1 MKRLVRNRVRQKR
14 PGRRLGA
21 TAVECAVVLSAFF
34 VILFGMLDLG
44 LAVLDYNTLTEASR
58 RLCRQAIVHGQ
69 LAAPQMTVWGPT
81 TVSGTAADG
90 TAYAQALSPE
100 LATFDLN
107 NVQYT
112 IAWPDGT
119 NSVDSRV
126 QVAVTYKYETMMPL
140 ILGTSQISLQAET
153 TMDVQH

>member
-1 MKRLVRNRVRQKR
+1 
-14 PGRRLGA
+14 
-21 TAVECAVVLSAFF
+21 
-34 VILFGMLDLG
+34 
-44 LAVLDYNTLTEASR
+44 
-58 RLCRQAIVHGQ
+58 
-69 LAAPQMTVWGPT
+69 MTVWGPT
-81 TVSGTAADG
+81 TVTGTAADG